1 MNGECDYPSNT
12 DTLNRIELDDHP
24 IQCATCE
31 LVAQALE
38 NWMIDPTDEQAV
50 RIFEVNYRNN
60 FTQIIVKYFNL
71 RKKIN
76 TAHFRLLMH

>member
-1 MNGECDYPSNT
+1 MSILSLFGNSKMNSVNGECDYPSNI
-12 DTLNRIELDDHP
+12 DALNRNEFKDHP

-50 RIFEVNYRNN
+50 RIFE
-60 FTQIIVKYFNL
+60 
-71 RKKIN
+71 
-76 TAHFRLLMH
+76 

>member
-1 MNGECDYPSNT
+1 MNSVNGECDYPSNI
-12 DTLNRIELDDHP
+12 DTLNRVELKDHP

-50 RIFEVNYRNN
+50 KIFECY
-60 FTQIIVKYFNL
+60 
-71 RKKIN
+71 
-76 TAHFRLLMH
+76 

>member
-1 MNGECDYPSNT
+1 MNSVNGVCDYPSNI
-12 DTLNRIELDDHP
+12 DTLNRAELKDHP

-50 RIFEVNYRNN
+50 RIL
-60 FTQIIVKYFNL
+60 K
-71 RKKIN
+71 
-76 TAHFRLLMH
+76 